1 MGYTTDFYGSVTFNK
16 PITEELKNYINKF
29 GETRRMKRD
38 VEKIKK
44 TFPDWEKNCF
54 NGNLGVDGEYFVGGN
69 GFMGQDRDDSIVD
82 YNYPPETQPGLWCQ
96 WMIDDDGNL
105 VWDGGEKFYEYG
117 EWLTYLIENFLAP
130 SGYVCNGE
138 IEFQGEDMNDFGT
151 IHVKDNVVT
160 VEYGM
165 RIQSLED
172 ISDDDLIAEAKRRG
186 FKIVDLMLPEQNKI
200 KGEI

>member
-54 NGNLGVDGEYFVGGN
+54 NGNLGVNGEYFVGGN
-69 GFMGQDRDDSIVD
+69 GFMGQDRDDSIVN
-82 YNYPPETQPGLWCQ
+82 YNDPPETQPGLWCQ

-172 ISDDDLIAEAKRRG
+172 ISDDDLIAEAERRG

>member
-1 MGYTTDFYGSVTFNK
+1 MGYSTDFYGSVTFNK

>member
-1 MGYTTDFYGSVTFNK
+1 MGYTTDVYGSVTFNK

-69 GFMGQDRDDSIVD
+69 GFMGQDRDDSIVN

-117 EWLTYLIENFLAP
+117 EWLTYLIDNFIAP

-172 ISDDDLIAEAKRRG
+172 ISDDDLIAEAERRG

>member
-1 MGYTTDFYGSVTFNK
+1 MGYSTDFYGSVTFNK

-69 GFMGQDRDDSIVD
+69 GFMGQDRDDSIVN
-82 YNYPPETQPGLWCQ
+82 YNYPPETQPGLWCY

-105 VWDGGEKFYEYG
+105 VWNGGEKFYEYG

-138 IEFQGEDMNDFGT
+138 IEFQGEDMSDFGT
-151 IHVKDNVVT
+151 IYVNDNVVT
-160 VEYGM
+160 VKYGV
-165 RIQSLED
+165 RIQSLKD
-172 ISDDDLIAEAKRRG
+172 ISDYDLIAEAERRG
-186 FKIVDLMLPEQNKI
+186 FKIVV
-200 KGEI
+200 